1 MSTTAAL
8 RGADRPAVRVVLWVA
23 CGLSTVSAFSLLM
36 DVVGLLFAQGVDNPE
51 AAVLHV
57 LGLLG
62 AVLLAT
68 TAQARRFG
76 TCTRCGAEHE
86 TVTRPQPSRAP
97 RPVRLTAYAGTVAFL
112 PYAGMKLVWATGGT
126 FAEFSGAQALESY
139 RRNGASGLWLTLES
153 WGLDGTVL
161 LAGLGVFLLFGL
173 IRPWGQVFPRW
184 TLVLGG
190 RRVPR
195 WLPLTPALIGA
206 TILVPYGVIGVGYLA
221 LATAG
226 VLPIRR
232 GDFPSPTDALLVGWI
247 GHTAFAVHGIALLV
261 ASRSYWVRTRPLC

>member
-1 MSTTAAL
+1 M
-8 RGADRPAVRVVLWVA
+8 
-23 CGLSTVSAFSLLM
+23 
-36 DVVGLLFAQGVDNPE
+36 
-51 AAVLHV
+51 
-57 LGLLG
+57 
-62 AVLLAT
+62 
-68 TAQARRFG
+68 
-76 TCTRCGAEHE
+76 
-86 TVTRPQPSRAP
+86 
-97 RPVRLTAYAGTVAFL
+97 
-112 PYAGMKLVWATGGT
+112 
-126 FAEFSGAQALESY
+126 
-139 RRNGASGLWLTLES
+139 
-153 WGLDGTVL
+153 

-206 TILVPYGVIGVGYLA
+206 TTLVPYGVIGVGYLA
-221 LATAG
+221 LATTG